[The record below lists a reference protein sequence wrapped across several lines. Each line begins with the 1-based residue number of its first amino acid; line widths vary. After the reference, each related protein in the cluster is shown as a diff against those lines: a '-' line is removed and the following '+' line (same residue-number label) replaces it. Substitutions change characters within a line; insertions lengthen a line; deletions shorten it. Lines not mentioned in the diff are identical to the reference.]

1 MAGDFIQIIT
11 RPAASPAGADLT
23 AEVRRSPNTRWP
35 GNLGGPSLKVKQTFR
50 HRRELFL
57 KPATAAP
64 CATRLAGLCKPSACV
79 TRLYRESLREM
90 SGTDGAV
97 PASLGRSH
105 WGKLMPIRLSF
116 RAPWRP
122 MGALFSSQ
130 SAARHCKDGFVRFTA
145 ESPVIASVNDDVVV
159 VCKNRAK
166 VVPSACGCRHVR
178 STFSSLGARTGS
190 RSEVCHTAFAR
201 VGAA

>member
-64 CATRLAGLCKPSACV
+64 CAIRLAGLCKPSSCV
-79 TRLYRESLREM
+79 TRLYRESRRETP
-90 SGTDGAV
+90 GTDGAA

-105 WGKLMPIRLSF
+105 WGEANADSTIFS
-116 RAPWRP
+116 RALARDGRP
-122 MGALFSSQ
+122 FFISK
-130 SAARHCKDGFVRFTA
+130 RRV
-145 ESPVIASVNDDVVV
+145 
-159 VCKNRAK
+159 
-166 VVPSACGCRHVR
+166 
-178 STFSSLGARTGS
+178 SL
-190 RSEVCHTAFAR
+190 
-201 VGAA
+201 